1 MDKDDRRPRS
11 RIPKFQ
17 QNFENV
23 VLIVFSIRVE
33 NINLI
38 KHLNLNV
45 KRMNRLRQRFL
56 EKSKFE
62 KLVSDELEMHDGP
75 NGTIE

>member
-1 MDKDDRRPRS
+1 
-11 RIPKFQ
+11 
-17 QNFENV
+17 
-23 VLIVFSIRVE
+23 
-33 NINLI
+33 
-38 KHLNLNV
+38 
-45 KRMNRLRQRFL
+45 MNRLRQRFL

>member
-1 MDKDDRRPRS
+1 MVSYRRPRS

-17 QNFENV
+17 RNFENV
-23 VLIVFSIRVE
+23 VLIVFYKIRVE

>member
-1 MDKDDRRPRS
+1 MNDRRHFIDAPV
-11 RIPKFQ
+11 FQ
-17 QNFENV
+17 KYWENENSHG
-23 VLIVFSIRVE
+23 FFAKIRVE
-33 NINLI
+33 NKLDQTLEP
-38 KHLNLNV
+38 KWV

>member
-1 MDKDDRRPRS
+1 MDGPTSSSTLNGPFSKIPR
-11 RIPKFQ
+11 
-17 QNFENV
+17 ND
-23 VLIVFSIRVE
+23 VLIVFLKSGSKV
-33 NINLI
+33 NLI